1 MSCGCKEGNNFKIPE
16 GTKASE
22 AKISINSNDVVKW
35 VIFLFLVLLSPIY
48 APIIVSYALYKGLIK
63 SERLDAVLMIKSI
76 SRAAKDIITKD
87 EEEAERKRELAE
99 ELAEMESFGVL
110 ELDEVA

>member
-48 APIIVSYALYKGLIK
+48 APIIVVYALYRGIIKTEGL
-63 SERLDAVLMIKSI
+63 DTMLMFKTLSKTA
-76 SRAAKDIITKD
+76 SDIITKD
-87 EEEAERKRELAE
+87 EKEKERLSE
-99 ELAEMESFGVL
+99 ELEEL
-110 ELDEVA
+110 EDFEVVELEPAA